1 MGEAGWCGYFGI
13 NECKDS
19 GDLSA
24 PGSTTN
30 QLCDVGQVISSL

>member
-19 GDLSA
+19 DLSA

-30 QLCDVGQVISSL
+30 QLCDVGQVISFL